1 MTERVLVMGTGAL
14 GAYFG
19 GRLVQ
24 AGVDVVF
31 VARGANL
38 AALRQD
44 GLRIESARG
53 VERIAPLRVVAS
65 PAEAGPC
72 SVVLVCVKSYDT
84 DEIAMA
90 LRPVVGADTIVLSL
104 QNGLENEARLAAARS

>member
-1 MTERVLVMGTGAL
+1 MKDEGRKTNERVLVMGTGAL
-14 GAYFG
+14 GAFFG

-38 AALRQD
+38 AALRRD

-53 VERIAPLRVVAS
+53 VERIAPVQVVET
-65 PAEAGPC
+65 PGEAGPC

-84 DEIAMA
+84 DAAAAA
-90 LRPVVGADTIVLSL
+90 LRPVVGPETIV
-104 QNGLENEARLAAARS
+104 